1 MDGDVC
7 FRGVKKCDVKQV
19 RHRIMEEK
27 ISVRKVDTNTYL
39 KAVREML
46 QEGNEVPLTITGN
59 SMSPF
64 MIHERDKILI
74 SSVNRPLK
82 KGDMAFYQRVT
93 GQYVMHRIR
102 YIRQGESGEVY
113 YFIGD
118 AQTVTEGPIYREQ
131 IFGLITAV
139 CRKGKW
145 IKPGN
150 FWWEF
155 FEKVWIRIVPLRK
168 FIEKIYGTFK
178 RLQKL
183 LRIN

>member
-27 ISVRKVDTNTYL
+27 ISVRKIDTNIYL

-82 KGDMAFYQRVT
+82 KGDMAFYQRLT

-102 YIRQGESGEVY
+102 YIRQGERGETY

-150 FWWEF
+150 VWWEF

-168 FIEKIYGTFK
+168 FTEEIYGTFK

-183 LRIN
+183 FRIN

>member
-27 ISVRKVDTNTYL
+27 ISVRKIDTNIYL

-46 QEGNEVPLTITGN
+46 QEGNEVTLTITGN

-82 KGDMAFYQRVT
+82 KGDMAFYQRLT

-102 YIRQGESGEVY
+102 YIRQGERGETY

-168 FIEKIYGTFK
+168 FTEEIYGTFK

-183 LRIN
+183 FRIN